1 MRATILRF
9 KQIVIY
15 EEDKG
20 GDMMD
25 IYKRLEE
32 IKQEHD
38 EIVNRTGEYNNALQQ
53 LNARRLQ
60 LEGAFNELQEL
71 LNDPESKEENRRE

>member
-1 MRATILRF
+1 
-9 KQIVIY
+9 
-15 EEDKG
+15 
-20 GDMMD
+20 MD

>member
-1 MRATILRF
+1 
-9 KQIVIY
+9 
-15 EEDKG
+15 
-20 GDMMD
+20 MD
-25 IYKRLEE
+25 IQKRLET

-38 EIVNRTGEYNNALQQ
+38 EIVNRIGEYNNALQQ

-71 LNDPESKEENRRE
+71 QKEDIAEAAEESK